1 MLRDLFSR
9 KPAADAAA
17 PATVIA
23 TPAPVQPPAAEPAV
37 APSPSPPPTPG
48 ILDAYL
54 HTAPTDQ
61 SALDLFKGEWAS
73 RFPPPFNTLEAG
85 GVPLFQ
91 DTRIPWAL
99 DLLGGVQGQSVLEL
113 GPLEGGHSYMMEK
126 AGAASVIAIEANTRA
141 YLKCLIAK
149 EVLDLKRVKFLC
161 GDFMPYLEQTD
172 RQFDLLIAAG
182 VLYHMKDPVRMLQL
196 VGSHTRR
203 THIWTH
209 YYDAALLATQPNL
222 SQRFTSPVETVEVN
236 GVPVQLH
243 RQNYMES
250 LASKTYCGGGQDYSV
265 WLTRDGLLST
275 LRAVGFTKIETGF
288 DQPDHP
294 HGPAIALVA
303 SKE

>member
-9 KPAADAAA
+9 KPAAAPSA
-17 PATVIA
+17 PATLLA
-23 TPAPVQPPAAEPAV
+23 TPTPAAPPADAPA
-37 APSPSPPPTPG
+37 APPQPAG

-91 DTRIPWAL
+91 DSRIHWAL
-99 DLLGGVQGQSVLEL
+99 DLLGGAQGQSVLEL

-149 EVLDLKRVKFLC
+149 EILDLKRVKFLC
-161 GDFMPYLEQTD
+161 GDFMPYLEATD
-172 RQFDLLIAAG
+172 QQFDLIIAAG

-209 YYDAALLATQPNL
+209 YYDAGLLATQPNL